1 MAAEPHDH
9 HGKGC
14 DRPSL
19 PERPGLF
26 ERLNTL
32 NVTVI
37 IFILAVIFSWPAL
50 RGSGRELDYAG
61 NLHRFMTRFW
71 PPDFSDWPKIL
82 EGLGQTIQIAVLAT
96 LFATLLSIPLSVLA
110 SRNIAPLWVV
120 RCVRTLFNV
129 IRSIPS
135 LIWALLAVA
144 IVGANALAGV
154 IALTFYSM
162 AYLGK
167 FFSDAFESTDPRVAD
182 GLRVTGAGFIQ
193 RFQFGVWPH
202 AKPLIWS
209 HTLWMIEYNIRSAA
223 IIGYVGAGGIGVYL
237 HTYTEFAMWNK
248 FAAVL
253 CFILVIVMTLDFV
266 GEKIRHELT
275 KHLSESSTA
284 EEPK

>member
-1 MAAEPHDH
+1 MA
-9 HGKGC
+9 KNS
-14 DRPSL
+14 R
-19 PERPGLF
+19 
-26 ERLNTL
+26 
-32 NVTVI
+32 
-37 IFILAVIFSWPAL
+37 
-50 RGSGRELDYAG
+50 
-61 NLHRFMTRFW
+61 
-71 PPDFSDWPKIL
+71 
-82 EGLGQTIQIAVLAT
+82 GLGQTIQIAVLAT